1 MRLGSTVTGR
11 AKLPAAPVIAVPAS
25 ALTKYDNKPAVWNVE
40 KSSQTVAIRTVEVRS
55 YEPSSVVISNGLDN
69 GDIVVTAGV
78 QALYPGR
85 KVRPLGA
92 SS

>member
-1 MRLGSTVTGR
+1 M
-11 AKLPAAPVIAVPAS
+11 IAVPAS
-25 ALTKYDNKPAVWNVE
+25 ALTKYDNKPAVWVVDKAAN
-40 KSSQTVAIRTVEVRS
+40 TVAIRTVEVKR
-55 YEPSSVVISNGLDN
+55 YEPSSVVISDGLDN

-85 KVRPLGA
+85 KVRLLGT